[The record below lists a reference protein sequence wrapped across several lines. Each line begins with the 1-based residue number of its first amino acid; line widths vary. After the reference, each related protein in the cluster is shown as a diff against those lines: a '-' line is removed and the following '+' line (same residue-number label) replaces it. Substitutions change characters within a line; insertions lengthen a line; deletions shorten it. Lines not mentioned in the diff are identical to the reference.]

1 MSYIA
6 RRLPGKSSVPGRILL
21 WTIVPF
27 IPAFVVSV
35 LLTGSLLK
43 R

>member
-21 WTIVPF
+21 WTIATFVPV
-27 IPAFVVSV
+27 FVISV